1 MKTVIM
7 IVDDEDNFREGF
19 DRYLTMKGYE
29 VHAASNLT
37 DARAILNEFPIDIV
51 LLDVQ
56 LQSEYGPD
64 LLDDIN
70 LIRPT
75 PKTILLTAYGEV
87 DTAVNVM
94 KKGAFDFLGKPIDFA
109 ILENCLRRAEENIT
123 LQKEL
128 ERYRTSAE
136 KKFSYVEGHNPKMQ
150 QVFRDASRAA
160 RAGASVLIYGET
172 GCGKEIIAKYIHK
185 NSPRANKPLIAV
197 NCAAISPTMLESEL
211 FGHEA
216 GSFTGATGKTQGL
229 FEAADGGILF
239 LDEIA
244 SMSMEMQAK
253 ILRSIEDKK
262 IRKVGGTKEIP
273 VDVQIIAASNRNMK
287 QMIEEGKFRDD
298 LYYRLRVV
306 DIDIPP
312 LRERLDDMPELV
324 GFFVKAINQ
333 ERGLN
338 ITGVSPQ
345 VLSAFMKYDWPGN
358 IRELRNIIERAGIFC
373 TGETIELCDID
384 RDIAERA

>member
-1 MKTVIM
+1 M

-19 DRYLTMKGYE
+19 DQYLTMKGYE

-37 DARAILNEFPIDIV
+37 AAREILKNYAIDIV

-56 LQSEYGPD
+56 LQGEYGPD
-64 LLDDIN
+64 LIDDIR

-87 DTAVNVM
+87 DMAVTVM
-94 KKGAFDFLGKPIDFA
+94 KKGAFDFLAKPIDFT
-109 ILENCLRRAEENIT
+109 ILESCLHRAEENMAMA
-123 LQKEL
+123 KEL
-128 ERYRTSAE
+128 ERYRTSADQ
-136 KKFSYVEGHNPKMQ
+136 KFAFVEGHNPRMVR
-150 QVFRDASRAA
+150 VFQDASRAA

-172 GCGKEIIAKYIHK
+172 GSGKEVVAKYIHK
-185 NSPRANKPLIAV
+185 NSPRANKPMVAI

-216 GSFTGATGKTQGL
+216 GSFTGAIGKTQGL

-239 LDEIA
+239 LDEIS
-244 SMSMEMQAK
+244 SMSMEMQSK
-253 ILRSIEDKK
+253 ILRAIEDKK
-262 IRKVGGTKEIP
+262 IRRVGGTKEIA
-273 VDVQIIAASNRNMK
+273 VDVQIIAASNQNMK
-287 QMIEEGKFRDD
+287 KMIEEGKFRDD

-324 GFFVKAINQ
+324 GFFVKSINQ
-333 ERGLN
+333 ERGVN
-338 ITGVSPQ
+338 ITGVSPE
-345 VLSAFMKYDWPGN
+345 VLSAFKKYNWPGN
-358 IRELRNIIERAGIFC
+358 IRELRNIIERASIFC
-373 TGETIELCDID
+373 SGETIELCDID
-384 RDIAERA
+384 RDIAEKA

>member
-19 DRYLTMKGYE
+19 DQYLTMKGYE

-37 DARAILNEFPIDIV
+37 DARVILKEYPVDIV

-56 LQSEYGPD
+56 LQGEYGPD

-87 DTAVNVM
+87 DTAVNAM
-94 KKGAFDFLGKPIDFA
+94 KKGAFDFLGKPIDFS
-109 ILENCLRRAEENIT
+109 ILENCLRRAEENMT
-123 LQKEL
+123 MQKEL

-172 GCGKEIIAKYIHK
+172 GSGKEIVAKYIHK
-185 NSPRANKPLIAV
+185 NSPRANKPLVAI

-244 SMSMEMQAK
+244 SMSMEMQSK

-287 QMIEEGKFRDD
+287 QMIAEGKFRDD

-306 DIDIPP
+306 NIDIPP

-358 IRELRNIIERAGIFC
+358 IRELRNIIERASIFC

>member
-185 NSPRANKPLIAV
+185 NSPAKCFRSVRA
-197 NCAAISPTMLESEL
+197 AA
-211 FGHEA
+211 
-216 GSFTGATGKTQGL
+216 GAAL
-229 FEAADGGILF
+229 
-239 LDEIA
+239 
-244 SMSMEMQAK
+244 
-253 ILRSIEDKK
+253 
-262 IRKVGGTKEIP
+262 
-273 VDVQIIAASNRNMK
+273 
-287 QMIEEGKFRDD
+287 
-298 LYYRLRVV
+298 
-306 DIDIPP
+306 
-312 LRERLDDMPELV
+312 
-324 GFFVKAINQ
+324 
-333 ERGLN
+333 
-338 ITGVSPQ
+338 
-345 VLSAFMKYDWPGN
+345 
-358 IRELRNIIERAGIFC
+358 
-373 TGETIELCDID
+373 
-384 RDIAERA
+384 

>member
-19 DRYLTMKGYE
+19 DQYLTMKGYE

-37 DARAILNEFPIDIV
+37 DARAILKEYPVDIV

-56 LQSEYGPD
+56 LQGEYGPD

-87 DTAVNVM
+87 DTAVNAM
-94 KKGAFDFLGKPIDFA
+94 KKGAFDFLGKPIDFS
-109 ILENCLRRAEENIT
+109 ILENCLRRAEENMT
-123 LQKEL
+123 MQKEL

-172 GCGKEIIAKYIHK
+172 GSGKEIVAKYIHK
-185 NSPRANKPLIAV
+185 NSPRANKPLVAI

-244 SMSMEMQAK
+244 SMSMEMQSK

-287 QMIEEGKFRDD
+287 QMIAEGKFRDD

-306 DIDIPP
+306 NIDIPP

-358 IRELRNIIERAGIFC
+358 IRELRNIIERASIFC

>member
-1 MKTVIM
+1 M

>member
-7 IVDDEDNFREGF
+7 IVDDGDNFREGF

>member
-1 MKTVIM
+1 M

-19 DRYLTMKGYE
+19 DQYLTMKGYE

-37 DARAILNEFPIDIV
+37 DARAILKEFPVDIV

-56 LQSEYGPD
+56 LQGEYGPD

-87 DTAVNVM
+87 DTAVNAM

-109 ILENCLRRAEENIT
+109 ILESCLRRAEENMT

-136 KKFSYVEGHNPKMQ
+136 KKFAYVEGHNPKMQ

-172 GCGKEIIAKYIHK
+172 GCGKEVVAKYIHK
-185 NSPRANKPLIAV
+185 NSPRANKPLVAI
-197 NCAAISPTMLESEL
+197 NCAAISPMMLESEL

-244 SMSMEMQAK
+244 SMSMEMQSK

-262 IRKVGGTKEIP
+262 IRKVGGVKEIP

-306 DIDIPP
+306 SIDIPP

-345 VLSAFMKYDWPGN
+345 VLSAFMKYNWPGN

-384 RDIAERA
+384 RDIAEKA